1 MAFFLFVAELDF
13 ARDDRIVDLR
23 VGCARNG
30 HVFRGR
36 YELDL
41 QVLG

>member
-13 ARDDRIVDLR
+13 ARNDRIVDLC

-30 HVFRGR
+30 YVVRGHN
-36 YELDL
+36 ELGL